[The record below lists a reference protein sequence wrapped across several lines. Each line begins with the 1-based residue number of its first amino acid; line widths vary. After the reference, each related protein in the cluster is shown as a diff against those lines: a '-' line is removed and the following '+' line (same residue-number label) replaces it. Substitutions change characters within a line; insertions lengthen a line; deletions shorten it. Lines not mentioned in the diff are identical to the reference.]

1 MASHSTLK
9 KGQKHPQAN
18 VSGYMDTPRKT
29 SRPRGMNPVASVP
42 TRGGASATG
51 KVLQSITAKP
61 ATSDSISVAG
71 EDRESQHADLQGSGG
86 PDSPNTKLG
95 RVGPRTRSLGE
106 RDQPLKGATSASGNP
121 AQTESSRRRKQPG
134 RDLATRY
141 PGELQLPEATEE
153 PSVSQPSSSLRS
165 HRSEASVQSQKFSES
180 AFGSAATM
188 SHQVSTRAS
197 KTRSQAVLPVSG
209 GHKSAPEFSFDEGH
223 ATAAGQNLCQQA
235 TLQVPDPGLG
245 QGESEVSPGSKGGV
259 IVGGRVLRSR
269 TTASGH
275 HSSALE
281 VSPGVRRTGQSLRPQ
296 ADLQDPVGSATVG
309 RRPDTTGNLATPRKG
324 SRVSRPSSDR
334 RYSGEAVEPAS
345 GPSSQT
351 QGSLST
357 SPTEDPKSTETANCS
372 SPPRRPVRMR
382 ASSPSP
388 GRRYH
393 LIRQFNGVLSSFP
406 LFSDALDIPNSG
418 SSSSSSPDQS
428 PCASP

>member
-9 KGQKHPQAN
+9 KGQKHPQGN

-42 TRGGASATG
+42 THGGASVTD
-51 KVLQSITAKP
+51 KVLQGITAEP

-71 EDRESQHADLQGSGG
+71 ENRESQHADLHGSGG
-86 PDSPNTKLG
+86 RDSPNTKLG
-95 RVGPRTRSLGE
+95 RVGPRTKSHGE
-106 RDQPLKGATSASGNP
+106 RDQPSKGATLASGNP
-121 AQTESSRRRKQPG
+121 AETERRRKQPG
-134 RDLATRY
+134 RDLATRC

-153 PSVSQPSSSLRS
+153 ASMSQPSYSLRS
-165 HRSEASVQSQKFSES
+165 HRSEPSVQSQTFSES
-180 AFGSAATM
+180 AFGSVATM

-197 KTRSQAVLPVSG
+197 KTRGQAVLSVSG

-223 ATAAGQNLCQQA
+223 ANAAGQNLRQQA
-235 TLQVPDPGLG
+235 TLQVPDLGL
-245 QGESEVSPGSKGGV
+245 GESEVSPGSKGGV

-281 VSPGVRRTGQSLRPQ
+281 VSPDVHLTGQR
-296 ADLQDPVGSATVG
+296 DPVVGSTTVE
-309 RRPDTTGNLATPRKG
+309 RRPDTTGNIATPRKG
-324 SRVSRPSSDR
+324 PRVSRPSSDR
-334 RYSGEAVEPAS
+334 RYLGETVEPAP

-351 QGSLST
+351 QGSPST
-357 SPTEDPKSTETANCS
+357 SPTAVPKSTEMEDCS

-388 GRRYH
+388 GRRYF
-393 LIRQFNGVLSSFP
+393 LIRQLSGDLSSFAS
-406 LFSDALDIPNSG
+406 LSDTLDIPSSG

-428 PCASP
+428 PCSSP

>member
-9 KGQKHPQAN
+9 KGQKHPQGN

-29 SRPRGMNPVASVP
+29 SRPRGMNPVASVLP
-42 TRGGASATG
+42 TSGGASVTD

-71 EDRESQHADLQGSGG
+71 ENPESQHANLQGSGG
-86 PDSPNTKLG
+86 PGSPNTKLG
-95 RVGPRTRSLGE
+95 RVGPWTRSHGE
-106 RDQPLKGATSASGNP
+106 RDQPSEGATSASGSP
-121 AQTESSRRRKQPG
+121 AQTESSRRRKQPS
-134 RDLATRY
+134 RDLATRC

-153 PSVSQPSSSLRS
+153 PSVSQPSYSLRS
-165 HRSEASVQSQKFSES
+165 HRSEPSVQSQKFS
-180 AFGSAATM
+180 GSDTM

-209 GHKSAPEFSFDEGH
+209 GPKSAPESSFDEGH
-223 ATAAGQNLCQQA
+223 ATAAGQNLRQQA
-235 TLQVPDPGLG
+235 TLQVPDLGLG
-245 QGESEVSPGSKGGV
+245 HGDSEVSPGSKGGV
-259 IVGGRVLRSR
+259 IVEGRVLRSR

-281 VSPGVRRTGQSLRPQ
+281 VSPGVRRPDQRLRPQ
-296 ADLQDPVGSATVG
+296 ATLQDPVVGSTTVG
-309 RRPDTTGNLATPRKG
+309 RRPDNTGNPTSPRKG
-324 SRVSRPSSDR
+324 PRVSGPSSDR
-334 RYSGEAVEPAS
+334 PSHGETVEPAP

-351 QGSLST
+351 QGSPST
-357 SPTEDPKSTETANCS
+357 SATEFPRSTETETGG

-388 GRRYH
+388 GRRYL
-393 LIRQFNGVLSSFP
+393 LIRPFTGALSSFP
-406 LFSDALDIPNSG
+406 SFPDTLDIPSSG

-428 PCASP
+428 PCSSP